1 MARECEVQVAYV
13 IGVAQPVSITV
24 DTKGT
29 AQVPD
34 EAILEVVKKT
44 FDFRPGAIIERFDLR
59 RPIYSQVSCYGHF
72 GREDLDLPW
81 ERLDLKDDILKYV

>member
-1 MARECEVQVAYV
+1 MAYV
-13 IGVAQPVSITV
+13 IGVAQPVSIHI

-29 AQVPD
+29 AEVFD
-34 EAILEVVKKT
+34 EAILEAVKQT

-81 ERLDLKDDILKYV
+81 EQLDLKDDLLKHI